1 MQSVEDVFHS
11 LACAQP
17 LEQCEGVAVQ
27 RMVAGQGLR
36 PLIEGLFEVLHA
48 DTVKKFYRVWQ
59 ASKNKVVT
67 YRAYCTGT
75 NSPAWVLSEVAHQA
89 TDVVGQVRVSYR

>member
-11 LACAQP
+11 LACAQA

-36 PLIEGLFEVLHA
+36 PLIKELIEVLHA
-48 DTVKKFYRVWQ
+48 DTLQKFYR
-59 ASKNKVVT
+59 
-67 YRAYCTGT
+67 
-75 NSPAWVLSEVAHQA
+75 L
-89 TDVVGQVRVSYR
+89 